1 MELNDILKEI
11 GETYS
16 RMSAERD
23 KASEKPD
30 DSEVLKLRK
39 EVEELTK
46 ENKQLRELGQK
57 VLEVVDA
64 TNTKLR
70 EAIKERDELQ
80 NKVGSVKVIDEDR
93 KKYYNEA
100 TTLRKKEAAYAKAL
114 GNIHGALETLASE
127 LK

>member
-23 KASEKPD
+23 KTSEKSD

-57 VLEVVDA
+57 VLDVVDA

>member
-23 KASEKPD
+23 KTSAKSD
-30 DSEVLKLRK
+30 DSEVLELRK
-39 EVEELTK
+39 KVEDLTK
-46 ENKQLRELGQK
+46 ENEQLRKLGQK

-70 EAIKERDELQ
+70 EAVKERDELQ

-114 GNIHGALETLASE
+114 GTIHGALETLASE

>member
-23 KASEKPD
+23 KASEKSD

-57 VLEVVDA
+57 VLDVVDA

>member
-23 KASEKPD
+23 KASAKSD

-46 ENKQLRELGQK
+46 ENNQLRALGQK

-100 TTLRKKEAAYAKAL
+100 TTLRKQVTAYAKTMGA
-114 GNIHGALETLASE
+114 IHGALETLASE